1 MSVNHT
7 RMLIYFIGVCGTAMG
22 NGALLLREMG
32 YDVVGSD
39 ENVYPPMSDL
49 LVASGIKIFSGY
61 DPSHINIKPDLVVI
75 GNAISRGN
83 SEVEYVLSER
93 LKYTSLAELLK
104 NFDVPVYRSPLEDKV
119 FMSELDLELSVLTIP
134 GHTLDHIAFV
144 GLGGVFCGDTL
155 FCAGCG
161 RVFEGTYEQMFNAL
175 QLLSQLPDE
184 TKIYCGHE
192 YTQKNVEFAR
202 AVEPRNSDLILQ
214 THAPST
220 MGVEKLTNPFLRCDH
235 PIVREAVEKYSGKK
249 LNTPVEVFTELR
261 EWKNNF

>member
-1 MSVNHT
+1 MFDIT
-7 RMLIYFIGVCGTAMG
+7 PIA
-22 NGALLLREMG
+22 ALKDNYIWMI
-32 YDVVGSD
+32 SD
-39 ENVYPPMSDL
+39 
-49 LVASGIKIFSGY
+49 
-61 DPSHINIKPDLVVI
+61 PDKKLAVVI
-75 GNAISRGN
+75 DPGEAKP
-83 SEVEYVLSER
+83 VLET
-93 LKYTSLAELLK
+93 LQNKNLNLAGILITHHHWDHTDGIPELLK
-104 NFDVPVYRSPLEDKV
+104 HFDVPVYRSPLDDKV

-134 GHTLDHIAFV
+134 GHTLEHIAFV

-161 RVFEGTYEQMFNAL
+161 RVFEGTYEQMFNSL

-184 TKIYCGHE
+184 TKIYCGNE

-249 LNTPVEVFTELR
+249 LNTPVEVFTQMR
-261 EWKNNF
+261 EWKNRF